1 MDDLTKTAKLSHE
14 SLRSPVLVIVERQVL
29 MRTLIVSTFKRE
41 FTGFEVID
49 MATTDD
55 LDRTLGRD
63 VRLVMLGVGDKL
75 VADPAIEYDLTLL
88 AESVPQAA
96 IALLSDRDDEET
108 ASEAMR
114 WGVRGFF
121 PTSTPLEIAIA
132 GVRLILAGAVYR
144 PLTIDTRRCALP
156 RLDIT
161 KAHSGCRE
169 TAEIHDSILVAENA
183 APRAA
188 IDLTPREQNVVA
200 ALKLGLPNKLI
211 AAKLQ
216 LSENTVKMHIQRI
229 MRKCSAR
236 NRTEAVLFWMRNL
249 SQEQ

>member
-63 VRLVMLGVGDKL
+63 VRLVMLDVGDKL

-144 PLTIDTRRCALP
+144 PLTIDTRQCALP

-161 KAHSGCRE
+161 KAHSGSRE
-169 TAEIHDSILVAENA
+169 TAEILGNILVAESA
-183 APRAA
+183 APKAA

-249 SQEQ
+249 SQQ

>member
-1 MDDLTKTAKLSHE
+1 MMDDFTKAAKLSHE
-14 SLRSPVLVIVERQVL
+14 SFGLPVLVLVERQVL

-41 FTGFEVID
+41 FTGFEVIE
-49 MATTDD
+49 MATTND
-55 LDRTLGRD
+55 LNRTFGRD
-63 VRLVMLGVGDKL
+63 VRLVVLGGGDKL
-75 VADPAIEYDLTLL
+75 VADSEVEYDLTLL
-88 AESVPQAA
+88 AESFPQAA
-96 IALLSDRDDEET
+96 IALLSNRDDEET

-121 PTSTPLEIAIA
+121 PTSTPLEIVTA
-132 GVRLILAGAVYR
+132 GLRLILAGAVYR
-144 PLTIDTRRCALP
+144 PLMVDTRQCALP
-156 RLDIT
+156 RPDTT

-169 TAEIHDSILVAENA
+169 TAEIPRNILVAENA
-183 APRAA
+183 KAA

-249 SQEQ
+249 SQ

>member
-169 TAEIHDSILVAENA
+169 TAEIHGNILVAESA
-183 APRAA
+183 APKAA

-236 NRTEAVLFWMRNL
+236 NRTEAVLFWMRSL

>member
-1 MDDLTKTAKLSHE
+1 MMDDFTKAAKLSHE
-14 SLRSPVLVIVERQVL
+14 SFGLPVLVLVERQVL

-41 FTGFEVID
+41 FTGFEVIE
-49 MATTDD
+49 MATTND
-55 LDRTLGRD
+55 LNRTFGRD
-63 VRLVMLGVGDKL
+63 VRLVVLGGGDKL
-75 VADPAIEYDLTLL
+75 VADSEVEYDLTLL
-88 AESVPQAA
+88 AESFPQAA
-96 IALLSDRDDEET
+96 IALLSNRDDEET

-121 PTSTPLEIAIA
+121 PTSTPLEIVTA
-132 GVRLILAGAVYR
+132 GLRLILAGAVYR
-144 PLTIDTRRCALP
+144 PLMVDTGQCALP
-156 RLDIT
+156 RPDTT

-169 TAEIHDSILVAENA
+169 TAEIPRNILVAENA
-183 APRAA
+183 KAA

-249 SQEQ
+249 SQ

>member
-1 MDDLTKTAKLSHE
+1 MDDFTKTAKLSHG
-14 SLRSPVLVIVERQVL
+14 SLGLPALVIVERQVL

-41 FTGFEVID
+41 FAGFEVID
-49 MATTDD
+49 MATTND
-55 LDRTLGRD
+55 LDRTAGRD
-63 VRLVMLGVGDKL
+63 VRLVMLDVGDKL
-75 VADPAIEYDLTLL
+75 VADPAVDYDLTLL
-88 AESVPQAA
+88 AESFPQAA

-144 PLTIDTRRCALP
+144 PLTIDTRQCVLP

-161 KAHSGCRE
+161 KADSDRRE
-169 TAEIHDSILVAENA
+169 TAEIHGNILVAENA
-183 APRAA
+183 AAKGA

-249 SQEQ
+249 SEEQ

>member
-1 MDDLTKTAKLSHE
+1 MMDDFTKAAKLSHE
-14 SLRSPVLVIVERQVL
+14 SFGLPVLVLVERQVL

-41 FTGFEVID
+41 FTGFEVIE
-49 MATTDD
+49 MATTND
-55 LDRTLGRD
+55 LNRTFGRD
-63 VRLVMLGVGDKL
+63 VRLVVLGVGDKL
-75 VADPAIEYDLTLL
+75 VADSEVEYDLTLL
-88 AESVPQAA
+88 AESFPQAA
-96 IALLSDRDDEET
+96 IALLSNRDDEET

-121 PTSTPLEIAIA
+121 PTSTPLEIVTA
-132 GVRLILAGAVYR
+132 GLRLILAGAVYR
-144 PLTIDTRRCALP
+144 PLMVDTRQCALP
-156 RLDIT
+156 RPDTT

-169 TAEIHDSILVAENA
+169 TAEIPRNILVAENA
-183 APRAA
+183 KAA

-249 SQEQ
+249 SQ

>member
-1 MDDLTKTAKLSHE
+1 
-14 SLRSPVLVIVERQVL
+14 
-29 MRTLIVSTFKRE
+29 
-41 FTGFEVID
+41 

-55 LDRTLGRD
+55 LNRTLGRD
-63 VRLVMLGVGDKL
+63 VRLVMLDVGDKL

-169 TAEIHDSILVAENA
+169 TAEIHGNILVAENA
-183 APRAA
+183 APKAA